1 MTNDR
6 TLTTDNWCSH
16 RVESW
21 PVISTRYRV
30 IGHPSSVNGMEGT
43 MNVVTQITEHP
54 RKPGRYVIDVD
65 GREFAIVNADAL
77 VNTKVRPGIVID
89 DVRAAQLREAGD
101 FVEAYDRAL
110 NLLAFRARSSRELH
124 RRLVQ
129 KGTPPE
135 RAEQV
140 IAKLRDAGLID
151 DADFARQLTRSKL
164 AGGSSRRRV
173 HQELFKRG
181 VSREVAHAAVDEV
194 VEDEGLS
201 DETSIERVARKKWRT
216 LAELDPPTRRRRL
229 YGFLARRGFDS
240 DDVSRMVRLL
250 EGEVADAAVDAEP

>member
-1 MTNDR
+1 
-6 TLTTDNWCSH
+6 
-16 RVESW
+16 
-21 PVISTRYRV
+21 
-30 IGHPSSVNGMEGT
+30 

-54 RKPGRYVIDVD
+54 RKPGRYIIDVD

-77 VNTKVRPGIVID
+77 VDLKVRPGVVID
-89 DVRAAQLREAGD
+89 DVRAAQLREAGE

-129 KGTPPE
+129 KGTSTK

-140 IAKLRDAGLID
+140 IAKLREVGLID

-181 VSREVAHAAVDEV
+181 VSRDVAHAAVDEV
-194 VEDEGLS
+194 AEDEGLS
-201 DETSIERVARKKWRT
+201 DEASIERVARKKWRT

-250 EGEVADAAVDAEP
+250 EGEGADAGADCES